1 MTTDKGSSP
10 LVIAQQLAAVA
21 KADTVYGDLYRR
33 RARARLA
40 AILSPADYGRLKQS
54 EPEIARVLK
63 ESAAAVEKGDWSRV
77 QTLAANASRLQQELN
92 AKKSEMAFAGE
103 LYDYAQ
109 PSLDPFSPGLRRP
122 GAIDPA
128 ATLAQL
134 RAGLEQLLA
143 ADPEWADFYVGRR
156 AYFGKLM
163 LASQASTK
171 RGAAPTVTDPA
182 EARRE
187 AMRALEHGELARLQ
201 KLAESLSTRSVEEKG
216 AAEEKRSAEGS
227 VDLAVPFDANVVAKA
242 KSLGLEAVTLSE
254 VPHGAELIRRHA
266 LTAAFSGP
274 EVTREGATRAQAVYE
289 DPDLKDY
296 PATAREL
303 VSLFAINLYVNSGGA
318 RYLPRL
324 VAETVFVEGFP
335 ETDDPPIDSPLLKAL
350 GLARRKAV
358 SRVAIE
364 TALEERGLAVLE
376 QDLGLDPRVYK
387 LVCIPCDVYVVAGGE
402 RDWGKGE
409 VWTHFDGYQVIGN
422 GQLRALVGGDVRYGG
437 RHDLVSIARD
447 DERDKVITRFAV
459 VRRER
464 MVVR

>member
-1 MTTDKGSSP
+1 
-10 LVIAQQLAAVA
+10 
-21 KADTVYGDLYRR
+21 
-33 RARARLA
+33 
-40 AILSPADYGRLKQS
+40 
-54 EPEIARVLK
+54 
-63 ESAAAVEKGDWSRV
+63 
-77 QTLAANASRLQQELN
+77 
-92 AKKSEMAFAGE
+92 
-103 LYDYAQ
+103 
-109 PSLDPFSPGLRRP
+109 
-122 GAIDPA
+122 
-128 ATLAQL
+128 
-134 RAGLEQLLA
+134 
-143 ADPEWADFYVGRR
+143 
-156 AYFGKLM
+156 
-163 LASQASTK
+163 
-171 RGAAPTVTDPA
+171 
-182 EARRE
+182 
-187 AMRALEHGELARLQ
+187 
-201 KLAESLSTRSVEEKG
+201 
-216 AAEEKRSAEGS
+216 
-227 VDLAVPFDANVVAKA
+227 
-242 KSLGLEAVTLSE
+242 
-254 VPHGAELIRRHA
+254 
-266 LTAAFSGP
+266 
-274 EVTREGATRAQAVYE
+274 
-289 DPDLKDY
+289 
-296 PATAREL
+296 
-303 VSLFAINLYVNSGGA
+303 
-318 RYLPRL
+318 